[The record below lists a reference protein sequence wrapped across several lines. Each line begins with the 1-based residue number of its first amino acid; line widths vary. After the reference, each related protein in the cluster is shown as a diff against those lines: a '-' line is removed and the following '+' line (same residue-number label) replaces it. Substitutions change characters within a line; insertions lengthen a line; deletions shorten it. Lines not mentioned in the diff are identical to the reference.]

1 MQLVFYNKILEKSQK
16 CVRHHFQF
24 QFKAVARN
32 TCFIRFQFEAVA
44 KNTCFIRFQFEAVV
58 RNTCFFS
65 VSVRGSCY
73 DRVAETKSY
82 FSNPSWPLADT
93 SNSFCTYSLV
103 VSDPD
108 VCQIRFNLN

>member
-24 QFKAVARN
+24 QFK
-32 TCFIRFQFEAVA
+32 AVA

>member
-24 QFKAVARN
+24 QFKAVAR
-32 TCFIRFQFEAVA
+32 
-44 KNTCFIRFQFEAVV
+44 NTCFIRFQFEAVV